1 MEATDLAQQGTYYIA
16 SMCTYFSANTSPSYV
31 VGIAYHKLGG
41 RHIHV
46 TASARIPNNTALI
59 ITLYRSYYPNATVN
73 IVGAG
78 RENIKIVISALDGYA
93 LYFSSNVVHNHVPYA
108 GDRKDAVNTM
118 AVNEFSKE
126 ANVICSSQASPID
139 ISVFYTGKY

>member
-1 MEATDLAQQGTYYIA
+1 
-16 SMCTYFSANTSPSYV
+16 MCTYFSANTSPSYI
-31 VGIAYHKLGG
+31 VGLAYHKLGG

-59 ITLYRSYYPNATVN
+59 ITLYRSYYPNATIN
-73 IVGAG
+73 IVGSG
-78 RENIKIVISALDGYA
+78 RENIKTVITAIDGYA

>member
-46 TASARIPNNTALI
+46 TASARIPNKTALI
-59 ITLYRSYYPNATVN
+59 ITLYRSYYPNATIN
-73 IVGAG
+73 IVGSG
-78 RENIKIVISALDGYA
+78 REKIKTVITAIDGYA

-118 AVNEFSKE
+118 AINEFGKE
-126 ANVICSSQASPID
+126 ANVIYSSQASPID
-139 ISVFYTGKY
+139 MSVFYSRKY

>member
-1 MEATDLAQQGTYYIA
+1 M
-16 SMCTYFSANTSPSYV
+16 SHYFSVNTSPSYIA
-31 VGIAYHKLGG
+31 GLAYHKLGS
-41 RHIHV
+41 RHIDV
-46 TASARIPNNTALI
+46 TLSATMPNNTALI
-59 ITLYRSYYPNATVN
+59 ITLYRSYYPNATIN
-73 IVGAG
+73 IVGHG
-78 RENIKIVISALDGYA
+78 RENIKIVIWAIDGYA

-139 ISVFYTGKY
+139 ISVFYTCKY

>member
-1 MEATDLAQQGTYYIA
+1 
-16 SMCTYFSANTSPSYV
+16 MCTYFSANTSPSYI
-31 VGIAYHKLGG
+31 VGLAYHKLGVK
-41 RHIHV
+41 HIDV
-46 TASARIPNNTALI
+46 TVSATIPNNTALI
-59 ITLYRSYYPNATVN
+59 ITLYRSCYPNATIN
-73 IVGAG
+73 FVGPG
-78 RENIKIVISALDGYA
+78 RENIEIVIWAIDGYV